1 MKKLILTILLTIL
14 FSACA
19 TRVIEVPIHTT
30 NTEIEFYDRLVRDS
44 VFVHDSVFVK
54 HKNDTIWMERYKTLY
69 KEKIVRDSVYLR
81 DSIRVEVPIIVEVEK
96 DINIFKKLRYALY
109 SILVLIGLFALYR
122 ILIIFKK

>member
-1 MKKLILTILLTIL
+1 MKKLILTILLTVL

-44 VFVHDSVFVK
+44 VYIHDSVFIK

-69 KEKIVRDSVYLR
+69 KEKVVRDSVYLR

-96 DINIFKKLRYALY
+96 EISFFDRVKYGIYALLLILLIISIYKVVRIFK
-109 SILVLIGLFALYR
+109 
-122 ILIIFKK
+122 

>member
-1 MKKLILTILLTIL
+1 MKKLTLTILLTIL

-19 TRVIEVPIHTT
+19 TRIIEVPIHTT
-30 NTEIEFYDRLVRDS
+30 NTEIEFYDRLVKDS

-96 DINIFKKLRYALY
+96 ELSLFDKIKYGIYAILLVLLISVVYKVVRIFK
-109 SILVLIGLFALYR
+109 
-122 ILIIFKK
+122 